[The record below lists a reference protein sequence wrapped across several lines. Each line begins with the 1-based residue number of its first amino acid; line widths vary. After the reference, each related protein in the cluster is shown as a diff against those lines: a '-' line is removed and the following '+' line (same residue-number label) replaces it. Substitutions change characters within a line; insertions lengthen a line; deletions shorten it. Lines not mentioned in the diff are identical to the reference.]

1 MSGKADTVILR
12 EPEASYAIKIMQD
25 RNQEISII
33 SFNKIWNEI
42 NPGFGSFPNAG
53 LIMKGEFVKK
63 HPELTKVFL
72 EELELA
78 IQWVNENKKAA
89 AELSFDM
96 MRQPVDRI
104 ELFLNRVN
112 FNYVDGEKLKYKVKQ
127 YFDLLNEHDVVNV
140 ETNDAFLDI
149 FDKNKI

>member
-1 MSGKADTVILR
+1 MILR

-53 LIMKGEFVKK
+53 LVVKGEFAKN
-63 HPELTKVFL
+63 HPEETKVFL
-72 EELELA
+72 EELKLA
-78 IQWVNENKKAA
+78 IQWVNDNRKAS

-96 MRQPVDRI
+96 MRQPVNRV
-104 ELFLNRVN
+104 ELFLDRVN
-112 FNYVDGEKLKYKVKQ
+112 FEYVDGEKLQYKVKQ
-127 YFDLLNEHDVVNV
+127 YFDILNKHDIVDMKI
-140 ETNDAFLDI
+140 NDEFLDI
-149 FDKNKI
+149 FTMDKI